1 MEFAMHAVPDGVGA
15 EVLALTITDSKITK
29 SGLQIMETGT
39 KMMKKPNLFQKRL
52 LLPYTIATTAGGAG
66 RQLVHRTRR

>member
-1 MEFAMHAVPDGVGA
+1 MESAMHAVPDGVGA
-15 EVLALTITDSKITK
+15 GDLAQIITDSKITK

-39 KMMKKPNLFQKRL
+39 KMRKKPNLFQKRL